1 MIPRTA
7 RPRSI
12 VAKLRS
18 YRQRVVKS
26 YLVAVLVVPP
36 AITFARKGESIY
48 GGGKFHSRPPVD
60 NESDRTGEGCEA
72 RVRSISDSIQLVS
85 TPENLL
91 APRRTFGV
99 LVIRAQLDTLLG
111 GALPPF
117 LQGRINSG
125 LACG

>member
-1 MIPRTA
+1 M
-7 RPRSI
+7 
-12 VAKLRS
+12 
-18 YRQRVVKS
+18 
-26 YLVAVLVVPP
+26 
-36 AITFARKGESIY
+36 
-48 GGGKFHSRPPVD
+48 D
-60 NESDRTGEGCEA
+60 DESDGIGEGCEA

-91 APRRTFGV
+91 APRRAFGV

-111 GALPPF
+111 GALLPPF

>member
-1 MIPRTA
+1 M
-7 RPRSI
+7 
-12 VAKLRS
+12 L
-18 YRQRVVKS
+18 
-26 YLVAVLVVPP
+26 L
-36 AITFARKGESIY
+36 AITFARKGDSERARNERDRAKY
-48 GGGKFHSRPPVD
+48 NGGGKFRSRPPVD

-91 APRRTFGV
+91 APRRAFGV